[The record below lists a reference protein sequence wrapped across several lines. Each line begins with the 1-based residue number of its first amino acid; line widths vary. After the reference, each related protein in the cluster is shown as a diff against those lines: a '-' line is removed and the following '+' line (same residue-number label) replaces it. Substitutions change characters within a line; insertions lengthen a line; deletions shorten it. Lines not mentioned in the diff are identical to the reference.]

1 MARLGS
7 GCGSG
12 AILVRVA
19 ALDFSHQARRPLA
32 FRFSADWQAFTCR
45 IPDTGTVFEI
55 RVFQVETAE
64 SVTVRANGKGNAM
77 EIVYF
82 IGAVI
87 LLAALIYGTLNYH
100 YRDRRKD
107 KVADQIVRDRYEHNR
122 T

>member
-1 MARLGS
+1 
-7 GCGSG
+7 
-12 AILVRVA
+12 
-19 ALDFSHQARRPLA
+19 
-32 FRFSADWQAFTCR
+32 
-45 IPDTGTVFEI
+45 
-55 RVFQVETAE
+55 
-64 SVTVRANGKGNAM
+64 M

-87 LLAALIYGTLNYH
+87 LLATLIYGTLNYH